1 MVKIQICL
9 MMFFCFTSCI
19 DQKLYLRNVQNP
31 EALNIDGVYISE
43 TNKEDSREIACSV
56 ILLYRNS
63 VMLHGLVY
71 KSDLKKNFDDTMDR
85 FANFKRDSK
94 TGFGVYD
101 ISNGEIYMEFWSP
114 SSGGPL
120 KTTINKGKIVDKQNF
135 TITYMKSNYGD
146 AERSVDEHYKFYP
159 VKHKPDSVNK
169 FIGFKK

>member
-31 EALNIDGVYISE
+31 EALDIDGVYISE

-56 ILLYRNS
+56 IFIYRNS
-63 VMLHGLVY
+63 VMINGGVY
-71 KSDLKKNFDDTMDR
+71 KSDLKKNFDGTIEK

-101 ISNGEIYMEFWSP
+101 FPMVKLTW
-114 SSGGPL
+114 
-120 KTTINKGKIVDKQNF
+120 NF
-135 TITYMKSNYGD
+135 G
-146 AERSVDEHYKFYP
+146 AHHLEAH
-159 VKHKPDSVNK
+159 
-169 FIGFKK
+169 